1 MLEGARQRLAS
12 GGQGFGVLLALV
24 FSLACL
30 AGLARVGAGCHQGAG
45 LVSTPFGCSSRY
57 SPPPSDSFRGFSP
70 GFALRMAASLR
81 VLVVA
86 MWGQVFRLVGGRFWT
101 CPHCCPHTGAGSS
114 VVIRGHTGMK
124 KALER

>member
-24 FSLACL
+24 FGLACL

-86 MWGQVFRLVGGRFWT
+86 MWGQVFRLVGADSGPAPIVAPTQGQVQAWL
-101 CPHCCPHTGAGSS
+101 S
-114 VVIRGHTGMK
+114 VAIR
-124 KALER
+124 A